1 MEELKFKAYI
11 PQKRAEYI
19 IYMYTYLKNSFNGM
33 VDTIE
38 LLSEEQGKIHDRID
52 IDKLHQG
59 GADG

>member
-1 MEELKFKAYI
+1 
-11 PQKRAEYI
+11 
-19 IYMYTYLKNSFNGM
+19 M

-59 GADG
+59 GADGQSTCVYGADLINLKKNMRLYIYWD